1 MEDRCEHKSLTE
13 GGLEITGYEGMEMGR
28 DVAELEVG
36 APLEI
41 FGETGRWS
49 SELGTESDTALVVKT
64 VTCLYEDGVG
74 AFEVFNITGIDAGDD
89 FVGGV
94 GEDFLSVRRVA
105 VYRFAVYRF
114 AVYINKGQEIADFVV
129 FERGNE
135 AKFVEGLERMFMCE
149 QQDVVYLLGG
159 EKIELGEFFIG
170 SVVEVNG
177 GIVEGVEVSLELF
190 EIDFAEL
197 GEVGIDI

>member
-13 GGLEITGYEGMEMGR
+13 GGLEIAGYEGMEMGR

-74 AFEVFNITGIDAGDD
+74 SFEVFDITGIDAGDD

-94 GEDFLSVRRVA
+94 GEDFFGV
-105 VYRFAVYRF
+105 
-114 AVYINKGQEIADFVV
+114 K
-129 FERGNE
+129 RG
-135 AKFVEGLERMFMCE
+135 
-149 QQDVVYLLGG
+149 
-159 EKIELGEFFIG
+159 
-170 SVVEVNG
+170 
-177 GIVEGVEVSLELF
+177 
-190 EIDFAEL
+190 
-197 GEVGIDI
+197 